1 MGACVNCAHFNKE
14 SLHQED
20 VMYINNICKRVLKVP
35 VACMWK
41 MVGEFCAEP
50 HSINVIVLK

>member
-20 VMYINNICKRVLKVP
+20 VMYINNICKRVLKVS
-35 VACMWK
+35 VAYMWK
-41 MVGEFCAEP
+41 LVGAFSAQP
-50 HSINVIVLK
+50 LSINVIALK